1 MKFGAQLY
9 TLREY
14 EKDLNSFADT
24 LARVADMGYEYV
36 QISGTCAFE
45 ADWMREQLA
54 KTGLKAPLTHTAPTR
69 ITEDTAKVIAEHK
82 VFGADYIGIGVYH
95 LLEEGKSVDTFINSF
110 KGAAKE
116 IREAGLYLTY
126 HNHDFEFAKD
136 KNGMIFFDELLDAFT
151 PDELKITLDTF
162 WVQAGGANPIEWL
175 DKLKGR
181 TPCVHLK
188 DMAYGRKMAVL
199 GEGNM
204 NFDRIINCCM
214 DNGVE
219 YAFVE
224 QDEYYDED
232 PFDCLKRSY
241 EFLKSRGL
249 TK

>member
-45 ADWMREQLA
+45 AEWMRDQLA
-54 KTGLKAPLTHTAPTR
+54 KNGLKAPLTHTAPAR
-69 ITEDTAKVIAEHK
+69 ITEETAKVVDEHRT
-82 VFGADYIGIGVYH
+82 FGAEYIGIGWYP
-95 LLEEGKSVDTFINSF
+95 LLDKGSKDFINTF
-110 KGAAKE
+110 KPAA
-116 IREAGLYLTY
+116 EAIAKTDRFLTY
-126 HNHDFEFAKD
+126 HNHDFEFAKSESG
-136 KNGMIFFDELLDAFT
+136 KLLFEDILEAFS
-151 PDELKITLDTF
+151 PEELKITLDTF
-162 WVQAGGANPIEWL
+162 WVQAGGANPVEWL
-175 DKLKGR
+175 DKLRGR

-204 NFDRIINCCM
+204 NFDRIIAACI

-241 EFLKSRGL
+241 AFLKSRGF